1 MFCESTVFEG
11 NTKVTLQPERKED
24 KKQLLSFV
32 NKSDKVIDVSDLKD
46 AYPNVMEDLKV
57 FIVFFLEIY
66 TMSLCVLC
74 FKIVLCCAVS
84 KIFRRNLLVA
94 IKH

>member
-1 MFCESTVFEG
+1 MVNLFLIFSAFTSQATH
-11 NTKVTLQPERKED
+11 NIKD